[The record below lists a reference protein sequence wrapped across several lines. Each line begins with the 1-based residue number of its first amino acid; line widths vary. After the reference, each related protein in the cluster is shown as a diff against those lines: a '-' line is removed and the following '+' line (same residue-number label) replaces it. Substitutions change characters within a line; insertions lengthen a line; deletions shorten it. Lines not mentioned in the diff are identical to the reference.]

1 MSGTVL
7 IREMEPRDIPAV
19 CRLIPQLTG
28 KSISEPDM
36 QNRLDWVNDSPI
48 DWLYVAEVEGC
59 VVGWMGFRLR
69 ERLEAIAR
77 FGEISVLVTDSSVRR
92 QGVGRALM
100 DFAEQ
105 LAHEKDCIGTWLVSG
120 FARKDEAHRFYEQL
134 GYTTTG
140 YRFVKWFED
149 GH

>member
-7 IREMEPRDIPAV
+7 IREMEPRDIPAA
-19 CRLIPQLTG
+19 CRLIVQLTG
-28 KSISEPDM
+28 RSISEPDM
-36 QNRLDWVNDSPI
+36 QNRLDWVKASPI
-48 DWLYVAEVEGC
+48 DWLYVAEVESG
-59 VVGWMGFRLR
+59 VAGLMGFRLR
-69 ERLEAIAR
+69 ERLEMVGR
-77 FGEISVLVTDSSVRR
+77 FGEISILVTDASARR

-105 LAHEKDCIGTWLVSG
+105 VAHEKECMGTWLVSG

-140 YRFVKWFED
+140 YRFVKLFDD